1 MSIIVADWA
10 SFDQVL
16 PLAREF
22 GVGLEFQE
30 FTLPENLE
38 RPDELI
44 DSIRRGIQDLP
55 IRSMHG
61 PFSELV
67 PASRDPFVRQAAEK
81 RFLQAYAIAQAT
93 GSQHLVLHSGFF
105 PKTYSKEN
113 WIRNSYEFWIKF
125 LEDKPAPGLIH
136 IENVYEDDC
145 SALLELADRVNET
158 RQAEVL
164 TICLDIGHVN
174 ANSTKSFDEWIGS
187 LGDRIRYTHLHNNG
201 GRLDDHWRLDKGTID
216 VSYVLELLQEHSPH
230 ATWCVETTPGDIEP
244 SLLWLQ
250 QLGHL

>member
-1 MSIIVADWA
+1 MTIIVADWA
-10 SFDQVL
+10 SFDRVL
-16 PLAREF
+16 PLAKEF

-30 FTLPENLE
+30 FTIPENLDG
-38 RPDELI
+38 PHELV
-44 DSIRRGIQDLP
+44 DSIRLRIQDLP

-81 RFLQAYAIAQAT
+81 RFLQAYTIAQETRA
-93 GSQHLVLHSGFF
+93 QHLVLHSGFF

-113 WIRNSYEFWIKF
+113 WIRNSYEFWVKF
-125 LEDKPAPGLIH
+125 LEDKRIPGMIH
-136 IENVYEDDC
+136 LENVYEDDC
-145 SALLELADRVNET
+145 RALLELADRVNET
-158 RQAEVL
+158 LQAEAL

-174 ANSTKSFDEWIGS
+174 ANSTKSFDDWIGT

-201 GRLDDHWRLDKGTID
+201 GHLDDHWRLDQGTID
-216 VSYVLELLQEHSPH
+216 VNHVLELLHKHSPH
-230 ATWCVETTPGDIEP
+230 ATWCVETMPEDIRS

-250 QLGHL
+250 RMGHL